1 MCESSEASQVA
12 TGLDFEYFSCD
23 DSFAM
28 HQCKL
33 CGNIY
38 LNPRPTQDELSV
50 IYPSTYYS
58 YNYSDAVHPLARMAK
73 DFLDSRKIRKWV
85 SFLKKKTDLCVL
97 DVGCGDGRYLKLL
110 HERHGV
116 PKDQLFGVE
125 MSEKQI
131 ACLNS
136 DGFRGFYGTLSEVAG
151 ALKHNQFDL
160 IVLLQVL
167 EHLPEPL
174 KDMQTLAGMLRPG
187 GVLIV
192 ETPNT
197 NSVDFKLFKRR
208 YWGGYHF
215 PRHWNLF
222 NESVLKKICDSVEL
236 KVVAFNYLPAQTFW
250 IYSLHN
256 AIVDHPQT
264 KWMARF
270 LNPFQNIVLLCI
282 FTAFDI
288 IRAGLGFKTS
298 NIQLIATRP
307 L

>member
-1 MCESSEASQVA
+1 
-12 TGLDFEYFSCD
+12 
-23 DSFAM
+23 M
-28 HQCKL
+28 HQCNR

-38 LNPRPTQDELSV
+38 LNPRPADEALSV
-50 IYPSTYYS
+50 IYPKSYYS
-58 YNYSDAVHPLARMAK
+58 YNYSDAVHPIARMGK
-73 DFLDSRKIRKWV
+73 DFLDSRKISKWF
-85 SFLKKKTDLCVL
+85 SYLPKKPDLAVL
-97 DVGCGDGRYLKLL
+97 DVGCGDGRYLRLI
-110 HERHGV
+110 HEQYGIA
-116 PKDQLFGVE
+116 KEQLFGVE

-131 ACLNS
+131 ARLNA
-136 DGFRGFYGTLSEVAG
+136 DGFHGLNGTLADVAG
-151 ALKHNQFDL
+151 SLKHNQFDL

-167 EHLPEPL
+167 EHLPDPL
-174 KDMQTLAGMLRPG
+174 KDMERLAQMLRPG

-197 NSVDFKLFKRR
+197 QSIDFKLFKKR

-222 NESVLKKICDSVEL
+222 NQSVLEKMCDLVNL

-256 AIVDHPQT
+256 AIIDHPRT

-270 LNPFQNIVLLCI
+270 LNPFQNIALLCI
-282 FTAFDI
+282 FTGFDI
-288 IRAGLGFKTS
+288 VRAALGFKTS
-298 NIQLIATRP
+298 NIQLIASRP